1 MRIFNVGIREVLLLL
16 LIMLILF
23 GPRQMQENARKLAQG
38 IRRFVRSDT
47 WRAFLGLYDDV
58 NNIKEEVIRES
69 GIREVQDSLRGVNRQ
84 LNDLDREFRQTE
96 LYPDARDLRAA
107 RDLKGDGEAAETAET
122 PVAPDELPVDI
133 HDAEEL

>member
-16 LIMLILF
+16 LIMLLLF
-23 GPRQMQENARKLAQG
+23 GPRQMQENARKLAKG

-47 WRAFLGLYDDV
+47 WRTFLGLYDDM

-96 LYPDARDLRAA
+96 LYPDARDLRNG
-107 RDLKGDGEAAETAET
+107 RDLKGAGELTEK
-122 PVAPDELPVDI
+122 PDSPGELPVDE
-133 HDAEEL
+133 HEPEEL

>member
-16 LIMLILF
+16 LIMLLLF
-23 GPRQMQENARKLAQG
+23 GPRQMQENARKLAKG
-38 IRRFVRSDT
+38 IRRLVRSDT
-47 WRAFLGLYDDV
+47 WRTFLGLYDDM

-96 LYPDARDLRAA
+96 LYPDARDLRNG
-107 RDLKGDGEAAETAET
+107 RDLKGAGEPLEITDK
-122 PVAPDELPVDI
+122 PDSPGELPVDE
-133 HDAEEL
+133 HEPEEL

>member
-16 LIMLILF
+16 LIMLLLF
-23 GPRQMQENARKLAQG
+23 GPRQMQENARKLAKG
-38 IRRFVRSDT
+38 IRRLVRSDT
-47 WRAFLGLYDDV
+47 WRTFLGLYDDV

-96 LYPDARDLRAA
+96 LYPDARDLRNG
-107 RDLKGDGEAAETAET
+107 RDLKGAGEPLEITEK
-122 PVAPDELPVDI
+122 PDFPGELPVDE
-133 HDAEEL
+133 HEPEEL